1 MRKCEKVNTNKKIGL
16 VDNSNIISSETEI
29 AEKLNICF
37 SKLSKS
43 LTSKLQQIC

>member
-1 MRKCEKVNTNKKIGL
+1 MRKCEKVNTNKKIRL

-29 AEKLNICF
+29 AEKLNTGF
-37 SKLSKS
+37 SKFSKS